1 MGHGRREEDMSKMK
15 RMRFWKK
22 GMGGGSWFPD
32 EPTKVQTSGLGV
44 GGECLWLAKKKMYAL
59 RSEICTPAKV

>member
-32 EPTKVQTSGLGV
+32 EPTKVQTSGF
-44 GGECLWLAKKKMYAL
+44 GGGNVYGWQRKKCMH
-59 RSEICTPAKV
+59 